1 MPYGLV
7 VNGTLKDLQDVQYL
21 LSPQDLMAVDYVPQL
36 ILAGVKSFKI
46 EGRLKGPEY
55 VAVTTR
61 AYRQAVDEAW
71 NLLHG
76 KSDSNGEGAF
86 QGPDLQMRRDLKQV
100 FSRGQD
106 EQYDGLSAG
115 FLLGVKHQNLV
126 RGRNPRHR
134 GLLLGAKISIEY
146 WIFCGYQCT

>member
-46 EGRLKGPEY
+46 EGRLKGAEY

-71 NLLHG
+71 SLLQG
-76 KSDSNGEGAF
+76 GDASNGVGTF
-86 QGPDLQMRRDLKQV
+86 QGPDLQTRKDLKQV

-134 GLLLGAKISIEY
+134 GLLVGER
-146 WIFCGYQCT
+146 